1 MAATNHT
8 TRSMFRAAEW
18 GLLQIVAVGAVFCIG
33 HGAYAASVVTEYV
46 RNAPGWRSAQ
56 PRYVGF
62 AFDRAWPSSSNAFLG
77 CTVTGTPN
85 NNGPQTVQLVG
96 GQVTVT
102 SRDASNNPVCPFQDG
117 TSSLRATDGY
127 IPNGGSATIEFNPS
141 ISAFYANYGSL
152 AVGQTCTMS
161 LYSGANFVDAIVS
174 AASTHSGH
182 AAGHGFA
189 SPVLIDEIRITCT
202 EAGTV
207 LIGGFT
213 GLVDTTDD
221 NLRSVCVPAYDS
233 NCSGPHTLIDFACV
247 FEGNEITIPLPGS
260 LGDPDDF
267 IAIPRGRSVYALLV
281 SGYSQNASFDLLHY
295 FNFADYVLEQGGYV
309 HYAWW
314 NNLLAPYMER
324 PLHLPQSQP
333 GNLAT
338 ELGGFVPKPGN
349 DGHFSQKAEPEEDNQ
364 FQSDALRFVRAVHQN
379 EPTALV
385 VVVGHSMG
393 GGSVSR
399 LGSNVDSPIHI
410 LAPIDPVGNRSLP
423 VGRVGYKDYNWTRWR
438 AIHGEFNGFKDQD
451 CDRNFLGFCKVPLD
465 CFPIGSYRDE
475 PPGLG
480 TNWTLTAPTCGAYV
494 HNPAAR
500 KLSSNVHNL
509 LHRWQTEAAFP
520 FDFNT
525 NRYFNYTS
533 SVGGKNDQKAV
544 DTCALGQDPLDATI
558 SCGSADGHGEIVG
571 FRHVPVN
578 EDGLKA
584 TNWTSNATTRRQNLK
599 DWETE
604 GSSWGHRP
612 TKPQRCMVS
621 GDLITM
627 LGGLISGSDAAV
639 VSELERKAAQWKAEV
654 PGRWEAYAFDQ
665 SWPGQGGSFAGC
677 NVVGVPDA
685 TAPQVLQ
692 LAGGQITVSA
702 LDATSTLI
710 CPIRDGTSAESASEG
725 YIVDDGKLVLEFNP
739 PISAFYANYGSLA
752 VNDTVRMNLFAGGQL
767 IDFAVSPK
775 SPSATNGVEAIGHGF
790 VSPQLIDRIE
800 FTSTEN
806 GTVLLGAF
814 RGVLSGVDDL
824 GELCVQAYDPT
835 CAGPTYTPYDFAV
848 VFGPGPILNMTMAN
862 TPYYFTIAGAIE
874 AAQDGDE
881 LEAAPGTYNEAINFE
896 GKAITLRGAGALNRG
911 GGLSIID
918 ATGMEAS
925 AVTCASG
932 EGAGT
937 ILEGFVI
944 SGGAGTF
951 VSGEWRGGGM
961 YNDAS
966 DPTVLDCTFMNN
978 QADRGSGMFNLGS
991 HPTIRGCLFQ
1001 DNTATMS
1008 GGGIHN
1014 DGSAPVIDSTTF
1026 DMNSA
1031 GTGAGGGVASFN
1043 GSQPRITSCLFKNN
1057 VAGDGA
1063 GLYGEDGAVTIV
1075 RTVLEDN
1082 TSSGD
1087 GGGVVNIN
1095 SDASVTNAIFQNNE
1109 ALRGGGWF
1117 EFGGASEMTNV
1128 LFAGNDASSNGG
1140 AIYVDGAGSPSVSH
1154 GTISN
1159 NLAGGLGGG
1168 VFVGNLSSLNT
1179 ANSIYFGNT
1188 ATTAMTVNAQVDI
1201 SSGGSVSATFSLIED
1216 DDPGAGTIP
1225 FGGAASG
1232 NVDFD
1237 PRFVNASMGNYR
1249 LRTVS
1254 PCVDAGSDDDVPPDA
1269 VDLDGDL
1276 DFDESTPLDLDDMP
1290 RFFEA
1295 DGSGAAARVDM
1306 GAYEFAGC
1314 RGDFNAS
1321 DSIELLDHGALVVCM
1336 ELGADAP
1343 PTCRDAF
1350 DFDADQIIQLR
1361 DFSILQ
1367 LNFGCAD

>member
-1 MAATNHT
+1 MASANHT
-8 TRSMFRAAEW
+8 TRSMFRADSRR
-18 GLLQIVAVGAVFCIG
+18 LFKFVAVGAVFCLG
-33 HGAYAASVVTEYV
+33 HRAYAASVVTEYV
-46 RNAPGWRSAQ
+46 RNAPAWRSAQ

-62 AFDRAWPSSSNAFLG
+62 AFDRAWPSSGDSFLG
-77 CTVTGTPN
+77 CTVSGTPDN
-85 NNGPQTVQLVG
+85 HGPQTLQLAG

-102 SRDASNNPVCPFQDG
+102 SRDASNNPVCPFLDG
-117 TSSLRATDGY
+117 TSSLQTSDAL
-127 IPNGGSATIEFNPS
+127 IPGGGSATFEFIPP

-161 LYSGANFVDAIVS
+161 LYGAGNLVDMIVS

-189 SPVLIDEIRITCT
+189 SPVLIDEIRFTCT

-213 GLVDTTDD
+213 GLVDSTDD

-247 FEGNEITIPLPGS
+247 FEGDQITIPFPGA

-267 IAIPRGRSVYALLV
+267 IAIPRGRTVYALLV

-438 AIHGEFNGFKDQD
+438 AIHGEFNGFRDQD
-451 CDRNFLGFCKVPLD
+451 CDRNFLGFCKIPLK
-465 CFPIGSYRDE
+465 CSPIGSYRDE

-480 TNWTLTAPTCGAYV
+480 TNWMLTAPACGAHV

-500 KLSSNVHNL
+500 KLSTNVHNL

-525 NRYFNYTS
+525 NRYFNYTPPA
-533 SVGGKNDQKAV
+533 GGENDQKTV
-544 DTCALGQDPLDATI
+544 NTCATGTDPVDSSITCGI
-558 SCGSADGHGEIVG
+558 SDGHGEIVG
-571 FRHVPVN
+571 FRHVPTL
-578 EDGLKA
+578 EDGVKA
-584 TNWTSNATTRRQNLK
+584 TSWSSNAQTRKGYLI
-599 DWETE
+599 DWETD
-604 GSSWGHRP
+604 GISWGHRP
-612 TKPQRCMVS
+612 TKPQWCMVS
-621 GDLITM
+621 ADLISM
-627 LGGLISGSDAAV
+627 LSGLISGSDAV
-639 VSELERKAAQWKAEV
+639 VVKELERKATQWKAEV

-665 SWPGQGGSFAGC
+665 AWPGQGSSFAGC

-692 LAGGQITVSA
+692 LAGGQVTMSA
-702 LDATSTLI
+702 LDAASALI

-725 YIVDDGKLVLEFNP
+725 YIVDDGKLVLDFNP

-752 VNDTVRMNLFAGGQL
+752 VNHTVRMNLYAGGQL

-775 SPSATNGVEAIGHGF
+775 SPTATNGVQAIGHGF
-790 VSPQLIDRIE
+790 ISPQLIDRIE
-800 FTSTEN
+800 FTSTED
-806 GTVLLGAF
+806 GTVLLGTF

-824 GELCVQAYDPT
+824 GEVCIPAYDPT

-848 VFGPGPILNMTMAN
+848 VFGPGPILNMTQAN
-862 TPYYFTIAGAIE
+862 MPYYFTITGAIE

-896 GKAITLRGAGALNRG
+896 GKAITLRGAGSLNRG

-918 ATGMEAS
+918 ATGQEAS

-937 ILEGFVI
+937 ILEGFVVT
-944 SGGAGTF
+944 GGAGLF
-951 VSGEWRGGGM
+951 NSGEWRGGGM

-966 DPTVLDCTFMNN
+966 HPTVLNCTFMNN
-978 QADRGSGMFNLGS
+978 QADRGGAMFNFES
-991 HPTIRGCLFQ
+991 NPTISDCLFQ

-1014 DGSAPVIDSTTF
+1014 DGSAPVLDSTTF

-1031 GTGAGGGVASFN
+1031 GTGAGGGVANFN
-1043 GSQPRITSCLFKNN
+1043 GSQPRIANCLFKNN

-1063 GLYGEDGAVTIV
+1063 GLYGEDSAATIV
-1075 RTVLEDN
+1075 RTDFEGN

-1087 GGGVVNIN
+1087 GGGVANIN
-1095 SDASVTNAIFQNNE
+1095 SDASITNAVFRNND

-1128 LFAGNDASSNGG
+1128 LFTGNNVSGNGG
-1140 AIYVDGAGSPSVSH
+1140 AIYVDGAGSPTVSH
-1154 GTISN
+1154 GTISDN
-1159 NLAGGLGGG
+1159 SAGGLGGG
-1168 VFVGNLSSLNT
+1168 VFVGGLSSLIT
-1179 ANSIYFGNT
+1179 ANSIYFQNLA
-1188 ATTAMTVNAQVDI
+1188 ATPLAVDAQI
-1201 SSGGSVSATFSLIED
+1201 EHSAGGSVSATYSLIAD
-1216 DDPGAGTIP
+1216 GDPGAGTIP
-1225 FGGAASG
+1225 FGGAGNG

-1237 PRFVNASMGNYR
+1237 PRFVNAAMGIYR

-1254 PCVDAGSDDDVPPDA
+1254 PCVDAGSDGDVPADA

-1276 DFDESTPLDLDDMP
+1276 EFNESTPVDLDDMA
-1290 RFFEA
+1290 RFFDA
-1295 DGSGAAARVDM
+1295 DGGGAAARVDM

-1314 RGDFNAS
+1314 RGDINAS
-1321 DSIELLDHGALVVCM
+1321 HSIELQDHGALVVCM
-1336 ELGADAP
+1336 ELGEGAP
-1343 PTCRDAF
+1343 TACRDAF
-1350 DFDADQIIQLR
+1350 DFDADQSIQLR
-1361 DFSILQ
+1361 DFSVLQ
-1367 LNFGCAD
+1367 LNYGCAE